1 MPHYFRKRE
10 SRMETVQSGY
20 ISGGIKH
27 DSDASY
33 IPLVRDDVLHQK
45 KAYWIGR
52 RLQDILFAGLAFV
65 ILLPLMLV
73 IALLIWLDDP
83 HGSPIFVQERIGRD
97 GKPFRFY
104 KFRSMVVNA
113 ELELE
118 GLMGLNEKDGPMF
131 KIKDDPRITRIG
143 RFIRKTSID
152 ELPQLL
158 NILKGNMSIVGPRP
172 CLPREYVQFNEYQKQ
187 KTYVQPGLTCYW
199 QIQKNRDSISFDE
212 WIDLDIQYIKERS
225 FLTDWKIIFKTFAAV
240 FTCQGE

>member
-1 MPHYFRKRE
+1 
-10 SRMETVQSGY
+10 METVQSGY
-20 ISGGIKH
+20 IA
-27 DSDASY
+27 SDIRNNNDTPY
-33 IPLVRDDVLHQK
+33 IPLVRENVLHQK
-45 KAYWIGR
+45 KVYWIHR
-52 RLQDILFAGLAFV
+52 RLQDIFFAGLAVV

-73 IALLIWLDDP
+73 IALLIWIDDP

-97 GKPFRFY
+97 GKPFKFY
-104 KFRSMVVNA
+104 KFRSMIVNA
-113 ELELE
+113 EAELE

-143 RFIRKTSID
+143 RFIRKSSID
-152 ELPQLL
+152 ELPQLV
-158 NILKGNMSIVGPRP
+158 NILKGEMSIVGPRP

-199 QIQKNRDSISFDE
+199 QIQKNRDQIGFDE

-225 FLTDWKIIFKTFAAV
+225 FLTDWKIIFKTFAVV